1 MAGNYLE
8 DQLGVQAGNMDIA
21 DTLGWELKWY
31 TPKTNLLTLFHQ
43 QVTGPPDVM
52 LSMVRKYGRKDVQGR
67 MSLRHTIKGKLDKF
81 RTYNDSNRLIMV
93 RGEKDGRKIRFT
105 RADAYENFHL
115 ADFIW
120 EIMSGTIAIDFDV
133 RAYVP
138 GSKRLR
144 NHGTK
149 FRVPP
154 DAVCRLYLK
163 KDRIAG

>member
-1 MAGNYLE
+1 
-8 DQLGVQAGNMDIA
+8 
-21 DTLGWELKWY
+21 
-31 TPKTNLLTLFHQ
+31 
-43 QVTGPPDVM
+43 
-52 LSMVRKYGRKDVQGR
+52 
-67 MSLRHTIKGKLDKF
+67 MSLGHTIKGKLDKF

-138 GSKRLR
+138 GSKRLS